1 MERFLVSF
9 TITGVTVSIKMVC
22 YHNFVKFQG
31 MLGYNVQR
39 VEHLGISAVS
49 ILRGYGFVQF
59 MFEADAREAVRMENG
74 GLLKG
79 NKLGTCRY

>member
-1 MERFLVSF
+1 MQH
-9 TITGVTVSIKMVC
+9 I
-22 YHNFVKFQG
+22 
-31 MLGYNVQR
+31 
-39 VEHLGISAVS
+39 EHLDFSAVS

-79 NKLGTCRY
+79 NKLGTCRCKLPEASFRPIIYVFKLKMDII

>member
-1 MERFLVSF
+1 MHGINL
-9 TITGVTVSIKMVC
+9 
-22 YHNFVKFQG
+22 
-31 MLGYNVQR
+31 QR
-39 VEHLGISAVS
+39 VEHLDISAVS

-79 NKLGTCRY
+79 NKLGTCRYISRYLHFQIATEYHLIL

>member
-1 MERFLVSF
+1 MK
-9 TITGVTVSIKMVC
+9 IAC
-22 YHNFVKFQG
+22 YHTFVRFER
-31 MLGYNVQR
+31 MRGYNLQGVQ
-39 VEHLGISAVS
+39 HLHIPAVS

-79 NKLGTCRY
+79 NKLGTCISRCSRFQIVYK